1 MNQTKF
7 LKGECQH
14 CRGHI
19 EFPADS
25 VGLTIDCPHCG
36 KQTELLLAI
45 PKEEPTIPRATIV
58 YTVIAVVILGA
69 GLAGAMVALKMA
81 QHKVLRNKAEI
92 ASQAPAPTTTSLP
105 VDDDP
110 ISQAG
115 FRVSAVTIEKTAGT
129 SLRHAVGT
137 LTNTSNRQRF
147 GVRIQ
152 FDLFDESGQKLDT
165 TKDYQ
170 QVIEPQGEWKF
181 RAPVMASKATAAK
194 ATSVTEEK

>member
-14 CRGHI
+14 CHGHI
-19 EFPADS
+19 EFPVES
-25 VGLTIDCPHCG
+25 VGLTTDCPHCG
-36 KQTELLLAI
+36 KHTELLLAL

-58 YTVIAVVILGA
+58 YTVIAVLILGG
-69 GLAGAMVALKMA
+69 GLAGAIAALKMA
-81 QHKVLRNKAEI
+81 QRNVLRKKAEV
-92 ASQAPAPTTTSLP
+92 ASQAPAAATTAP
-105 VDDDP
+105 PIDDDP
-110 ISQAG
+110 FAQAG
-115 FRVSAVTIEKTAGT
+115 FRVSAITIEKTAGT

-152 FDLFDESGQKLDT
+152 FDLFDDSGQKIDT

-170 QVIEPQGEWKF
+170 QVIEAQGEWKF

-194 ATSVTEEK
+194 VTSVTDEK